1 MSSRGGL
8 KVVIAGVVGVLALSS
23 LAACERA
30 VAIDEVRAPLTPGV
44 TASASSSAP
53 AVPASPSVS
62 PPAQLTVAPA
72 NGATAVALGSRVSV
86 SVSDGTLTDVSV
98 ADSDGNTVVG
108 SLDPTSHSWDSTG
121 ALVPGTQYIVT
132 ATAVSDGGTTTQNS
146 STFTTAAAA
155 NVLGVKIAPLEGEVV
170 GVGMPIVV
178 YFSSAVTNEA
188 AVERQLIVDSA
199 VPIVGS
205 WHWYG
210 NKEVHYRPMQYW
222 PAGDVVTLHAN
233 LKGVDAGKG
242 VWGNENRT
250 LNFTIGASQ
259 ISTVNAVTDKMTVVV
274 NGVVTRTMSVSTGR
288 DKYPTTSGIH
298 VVLDKAPSVIM
309 NSATVGIPKGNPDYY
324 YETVLWDVRISW
336 SGEYVHSAPWSV
348 SEQGREN
355 VSHGC
360 VNASPVDAQWFYN
373 LSRRGDIVTV
383 TGTPRPLESGNG
395 WTDWNM
401 SWAQWISGSALTSAS
416 GVAATSSSPT
426 PAASYGSTA
435 TPAAT
440 PPASAP
446 ASPLASASGTANS

>member
-1 MSSRGGL
+1 VRSRDGL
-8 KVVIAGVVGVLALSS
+8 MTAVAALVGVLVFSS
-23 LAACERA
+23 LTACERS
-30 VAIDEVRAPLTPGV
+30 VAMDTLDTVPSAPV
-44 TASASSSAP
+44 ASAPPVSATP
-53 AVPASPSVS
+53 TPT
-62 PPAQLTVAPA
+62 PPAQLTIAPADGASAVAPD
-72 NGATAVALGSRVSV
+72 SRTSV
-86 SVSDGTLTDVSV
+86 SVANGTLTDV
-98 ADSDGNTVVG
+98 TVHDPTGDTVIGELGPNAHSWGSTG
-108 SLDPTSHSWDSTG
+108 SL
-121 ALVPGTQYIVT
+121 APGTQYLVT
-132 ATAVSDGGTTTQNS
+132 ASAVDATGAATER
-146 STFTTAAAA
+146 STSFTTAAPA

-170 GVGMPIVV
+170 GVGMPIIV
-178 YFSSAVTNEA
+178 YFTAAVTDEA
-188 AVERQLIVDSA
+188 AVERALTVDASQP
-199 VPIVGS
+199 VVGS

-242 VWGNENRT
+242 VWGTENRT

-259 ISTVNAVTDKMTVVV
+259 ISTVDAVTDKMTVVV
-274 NGVVTRTMSVSTGR
+274 NGVVARTMAVSTGR

-360 VNASPVDAQWFYN
+360 VNASPADAQWFYN
-373 LSRRGDIVTV
+373 LSRRGDIVVV

-416 GVAATSSSPT
+416 GVPASSSSPT
-426 PAASYGSTA
+426 PPSSYGSTA
-435 TPAAT
+435 TP
-440 PPASAP
+440 PASA
-446 ASPLASASGTANS
+446 SATATATS

>member
-1 MSSRGGL
+1 LSSRGGL
-8 KVVIAGVVGVLALSS
+8 KAVIAGVVGVLALSS

-30 VAIDEVRAPLTPGV
+30 VAIDTLGAPPSQVAAAPTDSAAA
-44 TASASSSAP
+44 ASAA
-53 AVPASPSVS
+53 PSVS

-72 NGATAVALGSRVSV
+72 DGATAVALNSRVSV
-86 SVSDGTLTDVSV
+86 AVADGTLTAVSV
-98 ADSDGNTVVG
+98 ADSDGDTVVG
-108 SLDPTSHSWDSTG
+108 SLDPTSHSWGSTG
-121 ALVPGTQYIVT
+121 TLVPGTQYLVT
-132 ATAVSDGGTTTQNS
+132 ATAISQGGASTQSS
-146 STFTTAAAA
+146 STFTTAPAA

-178 YFSSAVTNEA
+178 YFSAAVTNEA
-188 AVERQLIVDSA
+188 AVERALIVDSA
-199 VPIVGS
+199 VPVVGS

-222 PAGDVVTLHAN
+222 PAGDVVTMHAN

-242 VWGNENRT
+242 VWGIEDRT
-250 LNFTIGASQ
+250 LNFSIGDSQ
-259 ISTVNAVTDKMTVVV
+259 ISTVNAVTHNMSVVV
-274 NGVVTRTMSVSTGR
+274 NGVVARTFAVSTGR
-288 DKYPTTSGIH
+288 DKYPTTSGVH

-309 NSATVGIPKGNPDYY
+309 NSATVGIPKGSPDYY

-360 VNASPVDAQWFYN
+360 VNAGPADAQWFYN
-373 LSRRGDIVTV
+373 LSRRGDIVVV

-401 SWAQWISGSALTSAS
+401 SWVQWVSGSALNGSVAGTAAS
-416 GVAATSSSPT
+416 SSSPT
-426 PAASYGSTA
+426 PPSSYGST
-435 TPAAT
+435 
-440 PPASAP
+440 S
-446 ASPLASASGTANS
+446 